1 MMSMYLITK
10 YGYFCDIN
18 FKMLI
23 RLMIDNII
31 LGHSPKIF
39 I

>member
-1 MMSMYLITK
+1 MSMHLITK
-10 YGYFCDIN
+10 YSYFCDIN

-23 RLMIDNII
+23 GIMIDNII